1 MNTASLS
8 TRLALALGLAAL
20 GALTPSATAQP
31 TIPDSHRINGF
42 AIGCQAYTFNR
53 FTAFEAIEKTA
64 QAGGKVI
71 EFYPGQRLSKENPEL
86 KVGHE
91 GADVDTVIAKLKAKL
106 AQHDIKAVNYGVV
119 GISKDEA
126 AARKVFEFAKK
137 MGMVAVTT
145 ESAEAINTIEKLA
158 VEYDLQVGFHNHA
171 GDYAN
176 PGYKVWNPLYI
187 AGLIEGRD
195 KRIGACADTGHW
207 VRAGLKPVEALR
219 ILKGRIIS
227 SHLKDLNEFG
237 KRGAH
242 DVVFGTGVSGIT
254 EILNEL
260 KAQGFQGNISVE
272 YEFNWDHSVPEVT
285 QCIDFVRAHGK

>member
-1 MNTASLS
+1 MNNVS
-8 TRLALALGLAAL
+8 TIARIALAFAAFGTLASTAL
-20 GALTPSATAQP
+20 AQP
-31 TIPDSHRINGF
+31 KIPDSHRINGF

-53 FTAFEAIEKTA
+53 FSAFEAIEKTA

-71 EFYPGQRLSKENPEL
+71 EFYPGQRLSKEDPNL

-91 GADVDTVIAKLKAKL
+91 GADVDAVVAKLQAKL
-106 AQHDIKAVNYGVV
+106 SEHGLKAVNYGVV
-119 GISKDEA
+119 GISRDEA

-137 MGMVAVTT
+137 MGMIAVTT
-145 ESAEAINTIEKLA
+145 ESADAINTIEKLA
-158 VEYDLQVGFHNHA
+158 VEYDIQVAFHNHA
-171 GDYAN
+171 GDYSN

-195 KRIGACADTGHW
+195 RRIGACADTGHW

-242 DVVFGTGVSGIT
+242 DVVFGTGVSGIK
-254 EILNEL
+254 EILDEL

-285 QCIDFVRAHGK
+285 QCIDFVKAYGK